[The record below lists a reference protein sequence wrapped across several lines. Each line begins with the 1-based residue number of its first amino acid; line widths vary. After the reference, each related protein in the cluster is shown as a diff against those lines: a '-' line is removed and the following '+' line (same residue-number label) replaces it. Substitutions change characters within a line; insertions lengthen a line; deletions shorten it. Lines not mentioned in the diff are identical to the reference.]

1 MFPGLAK
8 TLYSGAL
15 VAESGLYRVSHSA
28 GHQADTECFLVEGLI
43 LPRCSVDRCF
53 VSFTVI
59 RTGPYLVREADFSEN
74 EA

>member
-1 MFPGLAK
+1 MFPGVAK

-28 GHQADTECFLVEGLI
+28 GHQADAQCFLAEGLV
-43 LPRCSVDRCF
+43 LPACSVDRCF

-59 RTGPYLVREADFSEN
+59 RTGPYVTRERDLFEN
-74 EA
+74 QA

>member
-15 VAESGLYRVSHSA
+15 VAESGVYRVSHSA
-28 GHQADTECFLVEGLI
+28 GHQRDSECFLAEGLV
-43 LPRCSVDRCF
+43 LPSCSVDRCF

-59 RTGPYLVREADFSEN
+59 RTGPYLGREADLSEN
-74 EA
+74 QA